1 MLHDA
6 AAVKHFYIIC
16 ILTVIELVISAV
28 LNNIYLIETSVK
40 KQIWLIISWS

>member
-6 AAVKHFYIIC
+6 AAIKNFYFVC
-16 ILTVIELVISAV
+16 ILTVIKLVVSAV
-28 LNNIYLIETSVK
+28 PNNIYLIETSVK